1 MRECVA
7 LQNGILHIPTRQTNT
22 PRYWSP
28 NVLDFSY
35 DPSALA
41 LLGLSGSSKKSG
53 PRDAEAQQCLLEVI
67 GLCFTDIT
75 NYQKAFMFVGPRRGG
90 RGTIGRLLKG
100 LIGAENYAGSSLKA
114 FREPFGM
121 ESLIGENKD
130 KVRDDERTIPDRV
143 N

>member
-1 MRECVA
+1 
-7 LQNGILHIPTRQTNT
+7 
-22 PRYWSP
+22 
-28 NVLDFSY
+28 
-35 DPSALA
+35 
-41 LLGLSGSSKKSG
+41 
-53 PRDAEAQQCLLEVI
+53 
-67 GLCFTDIT
+67 
-75 NYQKAFMFVGPRRGG
+75 MFVGPRRGG

-114 FREPFGM
+114 FRELFGM

>member
-1 MRECVA
+1 MDRPALEGNRRCVNA
-7 LQNGILHIPTRQTNT
+7 WPCQNGILHIPTRQTITHT

-75 NYQKAFMFVGPRRGG
+75 KYQKGIYVRWSSSWRSRHNRSIVERTNRRGELC
-90 RGTIGRLLKG
+90 RQFVESIQ
-100 LIGAENYAGSSLKA
+100 GAVWNGKLDWRK
-114 FREPFGM
+114 
-121 ESLIGENKD
+121 
-130 KVRDDERTIPDRV
+130 
-143 N
+143 